1 MIPARASEISYTI
14 IDYKEAK
21 LRFNKHHM
29 RDEIGVRWAL
39 YKDEIRIVAQEYWKS
54 V

>member
-14 IDYKEAK
+14 IEHKEAK

-29 RDEIGVRWAL
+29 RDEI
-39 YKDEIRIVAQEYWKS
+39 RIVAQGYWKS